1 MVECGWG
8 ESLILPLIKNEIFL
22 INIFGEVGIMY
33 LQQLIT
39 YLNDNSG
46 AMTFL
51 ITVLYVVATILIC
64 WANIKSANASK
75 IQLEEMR
82 KQYAEENRPN
92 VEVELLYEKRL
103 FYGLRFINHG
113 KCTAQHVQIKLDTT
127 FIDSITESSFADSL
141 NKQNGKE
148 CIIGVGQHY
157 DLFFGTNKYRKNPNK
172 VAATGT
178 IYYQGSGNTYQS
190 DFLIDL
196 ENYATIFSVNSEQED
211 LFERIEM
218 QTYELKGI
226 KQAIQSIEVYFEEK
240 GINE

>member
-1 MVECGWG
+1 MQGGSIV
-8 ESLILPLIKNEIFL
+8 
-22 INIFGEVGIMY
+22 Y
-33 LQQLIT
+33 LQHFIA

-51 ITVLYVVATILIC
+51 ITVIYVVATILIC

-92 VEVELLYEKRL
+92 VEVEFLYEKRT

-113 KCTAQHVQIKLDTT
+113 KCTAQHVQIKLDAA
-127 FIDSITESSFADSL
+127 FIESIAERNFFDLLS
-141 NKQNGKE
+141 KYNGKE
-148 CIIGVGQHY
+148 CTIGVGQHY
-157 DLFFGTNKYRKNPNK
+157 DLFFGTNKYRENPNK

-178 IYYQGSGNTYQS
+178 ICYQSNGNTYQR
-190 DFLIDL
+190 DFFVDL
-196 ENYATIFSVNSEQED
+196 ENYATIFSVNSGQED
-211 LFERIEM
+211 LLMKIKE
-218 QTYELKGI
+218 QTSEQKGI
-226 KQAIQSIEVYFEEK
+226 KQAIQSFEVYLEEE